1 MTEADIADVVR
12 EGMLTILKIGG
23 PLLLVGLAVGLAI
36 ALLQAVTQVNE
47 ATLAFVPK
55 VIALG
60 LTMLLLGPFMFG
72 TLSGY
77 THLLFDRMVSAGSR

>member
-1 MTEADIADVVR
+1 MNEADIAAAIR

-23 PLLLVGLAVGLAI
+23 PLLLVGLAVGLAM

-60 LTMLLLGPFMFG
+60 LTLLLLGPFMFG
-72 TLSGY
+72 ALSSY
-77 THLLFDRMVSAGSR
+77 THHLFDRMVSVGAR